1 MPIVKEGQIA
11 DDPWVLVDDAAP
23 LPGGVP
29 LLLSLARWQAE
40 RNALEGRNAPLGVRL
55 APGEGA
61 EDIAED
67 VDRLSLIALEF
78 PTFKDGRAYSTARRL
93 RQVLGFRGELRATG
107 DVLRDQW
114 LFMVRCGFD
123 AVEVAG
129 AAEAAAWETEMRRFS
144 VVYQRA
150 ADDRQPAGEL
160 RQMRRAAE

>member
-1 MPIVKEGQIA
+1 MPIVSQGRI
-11 DDPWVLVDDAAP
+11 VDDTWVAVDDTAP
-23 LPGGVP
+23 LPAGLPV
-29 LLLSLARWQAE
+29 LLSLARWQVE
-40 RNALEGRNAPLGVRL
+40 RGRLAGRNAPVGVRL

-61 EDIAED
+61 ETIADD
-67 VDRLSLIALEF
+67 VDRLSLIAIDF

-93 RQVLGFRGELRATG
+93 RQVLGYRGELRATG

-123 AVEVAG
+123 ALEVPD
-129 AAEAAAWETEMRRFS
+129 AAAAAAWEAEMRRFS

-150 ADDRQPAGEL
+150 ADDRRPAGEL